1 MPNIQAYNN
10 KYSNTNNRPNLQADN
25 KGYDNIENRPNLQ
38 ADNIVFLYNF
48 IFFRQQK
55 IWNSFCNRGI
65 NFESSN
71 SKTK

>member
-55 IWNSFCNRGI
+55 I
-65 NFESSN
+65 
-71 SKTK
+71 